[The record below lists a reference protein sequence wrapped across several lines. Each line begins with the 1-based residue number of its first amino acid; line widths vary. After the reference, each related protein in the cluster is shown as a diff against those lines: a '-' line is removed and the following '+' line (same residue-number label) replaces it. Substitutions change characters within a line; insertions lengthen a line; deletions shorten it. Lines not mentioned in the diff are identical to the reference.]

1 MSPTWAETAG
11 HTSPGAVGHCG
22 RLPFQDGP
30 VCSAHPRYPMKKPLV
45 VLFAVL
51 GAASLSAQTR
61 TLVKLWE
68 TEATLKVPE
77 SVLYDAA
84 RGVLF
89 ITNIDGEPWG
99 DDGKGSIGKVGL
111 DGKVIATDW
120 VTGLSAPKGMGLHG
134 DRLYVADIDRVVV
147 IDVEKGEIVDK
158 IVVEGAHGLNDIA
171 MGAGGAIYVSD
182 SKDKKIHAIREG
194 KASLVIEGLRAPN
207 GVHVYD
213 GQLHFADRGTL
224 YRLDSNND
232 KVLVSVGKEGN
243 GDGLESVGGDE
254 FLISYWPGVIDLAK
268 ADGSREVLLD
278 TTAAKI
284 NAADLG
290 YDPARRIVYVPTFFK
305 NTVVAYELK

>member
-1 MSPTWAETAG
+1 
-11 HTSPGAVGHCG
+11 
-22 RLPFQDGP
+22 
-30 VCSAHPRYPMKKPLV
+30 MKKPLV

-51 GAASLSAQTR
+51 GAAALSAQTH

-77 SVLYDAA
+77 SVLYDAG

-89 ITNIDGEPWG
+89 ITNVDGEPWA

-120 VTGLSAPKGMGLHG
+120 VTGLSAPKGMGLRG
-134 DRLYVADIDRVVV
+134 NKLYAADIDRVVV

-158 IVVEGAHGLNDIA
+158 IAVDGAHGLNDIA
-171 MGAGGAIYVSD
+171 LGADGTIYVSD
-182 SKDKKIHAIREG
+182 SKDKKIYAIRDG
-194 KASLVIEGLRAPN
+194 KAMLVIEGLRAPN
-207 GVHVYD
+207 GVHLHD
-213 GQLHFADRGTL
+213 GQLHFADRGSL

-243 GDGLESVGGDE
+243 GDGVESVGSDE
-254 FLISYWPGVIDLAK
+254 FLVSYWPGVIDYVK
-268 ADGSREVLLD
+268 ADGSREVVLD
-278 TTAAKI
+278 TTAAKV

-290 YDPARRIVYVPTFFK
+290 YDPVRRIVYVPTFFK
-305 NTVVAYELK
+305 NSVVAYELK